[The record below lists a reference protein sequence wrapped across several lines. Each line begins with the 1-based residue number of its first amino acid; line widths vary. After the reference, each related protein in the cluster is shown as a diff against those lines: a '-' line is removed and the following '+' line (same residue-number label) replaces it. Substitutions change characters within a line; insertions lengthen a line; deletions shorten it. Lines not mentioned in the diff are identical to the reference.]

1 MANKNYGLTSKPN
14 EHIKDKST
22 DWMEDF
28 FKKPE
33 KKADNEKEVN
43 AFAADAGD
51 GLCLCSLRQ

>member
-43 AFAADAGD
+43 ILKSIENIYD
-51 GLCLCSLRQ
+51 L